1 MTAATS
7 VTVRVPLTIRRRG
20 GRKLVVTPDGS
31 RPGAAQ
37 ARTRA
42 DPALV
47 KALARAH
54 RWKRL
59 LESGRYASLSEL
71 ATAERI
77 DRSYL
82 GKMLRLTLLAPDIV
96 VTILDGRQS
105 ADLGLPALLEPM
117 PNLWE
122 EQRNTVV
129 DQQQRLPDP
138 TVHGSSHGGQAHV

>member
-1 MTAATS
+1 VTAATS
-7 VTVRVPLTIRRRG
+7 ITVRVALAIRRRG

-31 RPGAAQ
+31 IPGTAP

-42 DPALV
+42 DPALL

-59 LESGRYASLSEL
+59 LESGRYSSLGDL
-71 ATAERI
+71 AKAERI

-96 VTILDGRQS
+96 EAILDGRQPP
-105 ADLGLPALLEPM
+105 DLSLPTLMESMSIVWTEQRFGLPSCATGQNKNIHSIGVRM
-117 PNLWE
+117 P
-122 EQRNTVV
+122 
-129 DQQQRLPDP
+129 
-138 TVHGSSHGGQAHV
+138 G

>member
-1 MTAATS
+1 MTTATS
-7 VTVRVPLTIRRRG
+7 ITIRVPLTIRRRG
-20 GRKLVVTPDGS
+20 GRKLVVAPDGS
-31 RPGAAQ
+31 APGAAP

-59 LESGRYASLSEL
+59 LESSRLTSLGEL
-71 ATAERI
+71 AAAEKI

-96 VTILDGRQS
+96 EAIMVGRQPM
-105 ADLGLPALLEPM
+105 DLALPDLLERVPAA
-117 PNLWE
+117 WSD
-122 EQRNTVV
+122 QRASFGV
-129 DQQQRLPDP
+129 Q
-138 TVHGSSHGGQAHV
+138 

>member
-1 MTAATS
+1 MTAVS
-7 VTVRVPLTIRRRG
+7 ITVRVLLAVRRQG
-20 GRKLVVTPDGS
+20 GRKLVVTPADS
-31 RPGAAQ
+31 ASGAAP

-59 LESGRYASLSEL
+59 LEKGRYGSLVEL
-71 ATAERI
+71 AKAERI

-96 VTILDGRQS
+96 EAVLNGRQ
-105 ADLGLPALLEPM
+105 AVEVGLPALLELM
-117 PNLWE
+117 SNIWE
-122 EQRNTVV
+122 EQRST
-129 DQQQRLPDP
+129 LAEPAAP
-138 TVHGSSHGGQAHV
+138 LS